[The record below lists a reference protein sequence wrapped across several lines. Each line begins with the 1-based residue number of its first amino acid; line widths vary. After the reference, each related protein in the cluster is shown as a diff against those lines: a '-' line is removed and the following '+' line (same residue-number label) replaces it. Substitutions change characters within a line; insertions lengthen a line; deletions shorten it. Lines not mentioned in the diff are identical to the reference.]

1 MGTTF
6 AAVLRL
12 AAIRA
17 ALALAPKC
25 YEWNAATD
33 GVAAAARRAQFAA
46 DIWRK
51 APLLIRGAL
60 DAEALDR
67 ACDVDLLAG
76 LALEDDVVSRLVTA
90 PAFAVEVGPFD
101 AARLEA
107 LPDRG
112 WTLLLNDADRCSPDV
127 AALWPAAA
135 HWCLGAQGAGWRRDD
150 VMASLAADGGG
161 VGPHVDS
168 SDVFLVQA
176 RGSRRWSVE
185 LGFVDEAEERLRTR
199 DADGCCRTLADFRA
213 DAAWTLEPGDLLYV
227 PPRLPHD
234 GVALGDGVSSTFS
247 FGLRTY
253 APRPL
258 AWRWAD
264 EALAPAADEVDVLA
278 DPAWD
283 PADGAT
289 VPAAALATAKDAVRA
304 AVDARLAD
312 GDGFAA
318 WFGGLVTAPR
328 AVAPDEAAAG
338 ADWDDALAASLGGD
352 IVALD
357 DADALAHAAGAR
369 FARVPAEDG
378 VLLCANG
385 SCRRLDPALG
395 DFVGRLAS
403 TPAIDLADIRAD
415 LDASQRAR
423 SSRAR
428 PREAR
433 EVPVGNGAQLGRDA
447 ERDEPE
453 EVVEPAPRRPRR
465 RERHGERREVPRPQ
479 QVLDAGREHGE
490 AQHGDAT
497 SAFTREKAQTRRLS
511 SSASTTV
518 SPTASGRT
526 SASTPRA
533 SAAKQALPASKP
545 HLTSEP
551 AAPRDRASRR
561 TCCGEC
567 DITVQNRAFMQ
578 AASTEE
584 RNRMYREWHEAKE
597 RRHAYELGKI
607 MSRGG

>member
-1 MGTTF
+1 MGSSF
-6 AAVLRL
+6 AVLRL

-17 ALALAPKC
+17 ALALAPAC
-25 YEWNAATD
+25 FEWNAATD

-51 APLLIRGAL
+51 APLVIRGAL

-90 PAFAVEVGPFD
+90 PAFAVEVGPFG

-185 LGFVDEAEERLRTR
+185 LGFVDEAEERRRTR

-234 GVALGDGVSSTFS
+234 GVALGEGVSSTFS

-318 WFGGLVTAPR
+318 WFGGMVTAPR
-328 AVAPDEAAAG
+328 ADAPDDAAAG
-338 ADWDDALAASLGGD
+338 ADWNDALAASLGGD

-415 LDASQRAR
+415 LDASADARA
-423 SSRAR
+423 
-428 PREAR
+428 
-433 EVPVGNGAQLGRDA
+433 VVA
-447 ERDEPE
+447 ELVAE
-453 EVVEPAPRRPRR
+453 
-465 RERHGERREVPRPQ
+465 
-479 QVLDAGREHGE
+479 
-490 AQHGDAT
+490 GDLLPL
-497 SAFTREKAQTRRLS
+497 R
-511 SSASTTV
+511 TTV
-518 SPTASGRT
+518 G
-526 SASTPRA
+526 
-533 SAAKQALPASKP
+533 
-545 HLTSEP
+545 
-551 AAPRDRASRR
+551 
-561 TCCGEC
+561 
-567 DITVQNRAFMQ
+567 
-578 AASTEE
+578 
-584 RNRMYREWHEAKE
+584 
-597 RRHAYELGKI
+597 
-607 MSRGG
+607 

>member
-12 AAIRA
+12 ACIRA
-17 ALALAPKC
+17 ALALAPIC

-101 AARLEA
+101 AAA
-107 LPDRG
+107 LGSALRTAAG
-112 WTLLLNDADRCSPDV
+112 RCSSTTRT
-127 AALWPAAA
+127 
-135 HWCLGAQGAGWRRDD
+135 GARRTTPGVDAGA
-150 VMASLAADGGG
+150 
-161 VGPHVDS
+161 
-168 SDVFLVQA
+168 
-176 RGSRRWSVE
+176 
-185 LGFVDEAEERLRTR
+185 
-199 DADGCCRTLADFRA
+199 
-213 DAAWTLEPGDLLYV
+213 GDLLYV

-253 APRPL
+253 APRPSRG
-258 AWRWAD
+258 AGPTRRWRRD
-264 EALAPAADEVDVLA
+264 DEVGVLA

-318 WFGGLVTAPR
+318 WFGAGHGARGDAPATQR
-328 AVAPDEAAAG
+328 PLP

-369 FARVPAEDG
+369 AARARTRKRRSSART
-378 VLLCANG
+378 VLPEARPG
-385 SCRRLDPALG
+385 ARLL
-395 DFVGRLAS
+395 VGRLAS

-415 LDASQRAR
+415 LDASRAR
-423 SSRAR
+423 
-428 PREAR
+428 
-433 EVPVGNGAQLGRDA
+433 
-447 ERDEPE
+447 
-453 EVVEPAPRRPRR
+453 VVAARR
-465 RERHGERREVPRPQ
+465 RGGPPPAR
-479 QVLDAGREHGE
+479 
-490 AQHGDAT
+490 T
-497 SAFTREKAQTRRLS
+497 TR
-511 SSASTTV
+511 
-518 SPTASGRT
+518 G
-526 SASTPRA
+526 
-533 SAAKQALPASKP
+533 
-545 HLTSEP
+545 
-551 AAPRDRASRR
+551 
-561 TCCGEC
+561 
-567 DITVQNRAFMQ
+567 
-578 AASTEE
+578 
-584 RNRMYREWHEAKE
+584 
-597 RRHAYELGKI
+597 
-607 MSRGG
+607 

>member
-17 ALALAPKC
+17 ALALAPIC

-107 LPDRG
+107 LPDRAG
-112 WTLLLNDADRCSPDV
+112 RCS
-127 AALWPAAA
+127 
-135 HWCLGAQGAGWRRDD
+135 
-150 VMASLAADGGG
+150 STT
-161 VGPHVDS
+161 
-168 SDVFLVQA
+168 
-176 RGSRRWSVE
+176 
-185 LGFVDEAEERLRTR
+185 RT
-199 DADGCCRTLADFRA
+199 
-213 DAAWTLEPGDLLYV
+213 GDLLYV

-318 WFGGLVTAPR
+318 WFGAGHGAATPL
-328 AVAPDEAAAG
+328 DEAAAG

-352 IVALD
+352 IVAID

-369 FARVPAEDG
+369 FARARGDG

-415 LDASQRAR
+415 LDASA
-423 SSRAR
+423 
-428 PREAR
+428 
-433 EVPVGNGAQLGRDA
+433 DA
-447 ERDEPE
+447 
-453 EVVEPAPRRPRR
+453 RR
-465 RERHGERREVPRPQ
+465 RGSSPRHSRCGRRV
-479 QVLDAGREHGE
+479 G
-490 AQHGDAT
+490 
-497 SAFTREKAQTRRLS
+497 
-511 SSASTTV
+511 
-518 SPTASGRT
+518 
-526 SASTPRA
+526 
-533 SAAKQALPASKP
+533 
-545 HLTSEP
+545 
-551 AAPRDRASRR
+551 
-561 TCCGEC
+561 
-567 DITVQNRAFMQ
+567 
-578 AASTEE
+578 
-584 RNRMYREWHEAKE
+584 
-597 RRHAYELGKI
+597 
-607 MSRGG
+607 